1 VLKHLT
7 VAIMAASALASPAV
21 AQTAAG
27 AQTAPNYSSGD
38 RNEKICE
45 SIAAIGSRLAK
56 KRVCAT
62 RAEWEEKKRLDRE
75 AVDQAQRLLPGPCQ
89 ITPASRNGGPVAC

>member
-1 VLKHLT
+1 MLKHLS
-7 VAIMAASALASPAV
+7 VAIMAASALASPAA
-21 AQTAAG
+21 AQSQA
-27 AQTAPNYSSGD
+27 APNYSSGD

-62 RAEWEEKKRLDRE
+62 RAEWEEKRRLDRE

>member
-1 VLKHLT
+1 MLKLMIG
-7 VAIMAASALASPAV
+7 VFVAASALVSPAV
-21 AQTAAG
+21 VQSGTG
-27 AQTAPNYSSGD
+27 TQMAPNYSSGARD
-38 RNEKICE
+38 ERICE
-45 SIAAIGSRLAK
+45 SIPVLGSRLAK

-89 ITPASRNGGPVAC
+89 ITPASRNGGPTAC